1 MLVRK
6 TPRQLLFILLTA
18 ALTLAACN
26 AGATPAPT
34 VDVNAINTAA
44 FETAAAQI
52 AAQQTQTALAAPSN
66 TPPPTNTALSLSTA
80 ALPTAGT
87 PGAASPTA
95 GSGALPTVSF
105 NVTPNTTPLA
115 GFTAVVGSPVAP
127 AATVSLG
134 DACNNNIFV
143 ADVTIPDGTIFND
156 DAGRGGRPGDE
167 FQKVWRVQN
176 TGSCTWDEGYTLAFV
191 GGSSALNPK
200 SVVFDSADDFV
211 AAGAT
216 ADLGVNLT
224 APLQPGDYT
233 ATWRMQSDNGTFF
246 GTPLTVVIKVVE

>member
-6 TPRQLLFILLTA
+6 FPRRLLFILLIA

-26 AGATPAPT
+26 AGATAAPT

-44 FETAAAQI
+44 FETAVAQI
-52 AAQQTQTALAAPSN
+52 AAQQTQTAVAAPSN

-80 ALPTAGT
+80 AVPTTGT
-87 PGAASPTA
+87 LGAASPTA

-115 GFTAVVGSPVAP
+115 GFTAVVGSPVVP

-156 DAGRGGRPGDE
+156 DAGRGSKPGDE
-167 FQKVWRVQN
+167 FQKIWRVQN
-176 TGSCTWDEGYTLAFV
+176 TGSCRWDEGYTLAFV
-191 GGSSALNPK
+191 NGSSALNPK
-200 SVVFDSADDFV
+200 SVVFNSADDFV
-211 AAGAT
+211 DPGET
-216 ADLGVNLT
+216 ADLGVTLT
-224 APLQPGDYT
+224 APLQPGEYV
-233 ATWRMQSDNGTFF
+233 ATWRMQSDSGAFF
-246 GTPLTVVIKVVE
+246 GTPLTVVIEVVE